1 MGTIY
6 IVCGIILI
14 ACAILKV
21 IFSIIMKDYWKME
34 DDGYKFLE
42 VLLIISFLLMGIS
55 NLARGLESNKVNTI
69 VEVVDES
76 SSRY

>member
-21 IFSIIMKDYWKME
+21 IFSIIMKDYWTME

-55 NLARGLESNKVNTI
+55 NLARGIESNKVNTI